1 MNNRNTGRRRSRGGR
16 TNTNRGPNDG
26 NRLDSRARGNAHQLN
41 EKYKGMAR
49 DAHQQGDRVMN
60 EYYLQFA
67 DHYFRVLTETNQRK
81 DEERQQRDDTRKPN
95 QQDDGQK
102 ADGGDDGRQ
111 HDSPQPER
119 PKRKPVRARRDE
131 QTAAPAKSD
140 NESDVET
147 IDADRLPA
155 SLSVSVTQD
164 GDASGK
170 TNGKAPRKSPVRKA
184 SAARAS
190 TKPKA
195 DDDGTTVEA

>member
-16 TNTNRGPNDG
+16 TNANRGSNDG

-81 DEERQQRDDTRKPN
+81 DEDRQPREDTRKLHR
-95 QQDDGQK
+95 QDDVQK
-102 ADGGDDGRQ
+102 TDEGDEDRQ
-111 HDSPQPER
+111 QDSPQPER
-119 PKRKPVRARRDE
+119 AKRQPARARRD
-131 QTAAPAKSD
+131 QQAVAPAIGET
-140 NESDVET
+140 ESET

-155 SLSVSVTQD
+155 SLSVSATRD
-164 GDASGK
+164 EDAPGK
-170 TNGKAPRKSPVRKA
+170 TNGKAPRKAAPRQRSVTASDSDDTSSP
-184 SAARAS
+184 
-190 TKPKA
+190 
-195 DDDGTTVEA
+195 EA